1 MKQKQKQKQK
11 PTEMEKG
18 ECGMDGM
25 GKIVDDVRKLVDDI
39 KGLRRNRADLKTE
52 LIHCTQKR
60 KEVVKDFLGDVKSG
74 METLRSAWQGL

>member
-1 MKQKQKQKQK
+1 MKQKQKQK
-11 PTEMEKG
+11 PIEMEKR
-18 ECGMDGM
+18 ECGMGGM
-25 GKIVDDVRKLVDDI
+25 GKIADDVRKLVDDI

-74 METLRSAWQGL
+74 MEAFRSAWQGL